1 MPTTI
6 DKIHA
11 EQKKKD
17 EERALTSHSHTSSRA
32 GVGQRGGD
40 QRRTKGPA
48 DDRRH
53 AQPPAPV
60 DPSRINRLLM
70 PKVGQLLF
78 SILMLL

>member
-32 GVGQRGGD
+32 GMGQRGGD
-40 QRRTKGPA
+40 QHHTKGPA

-53 AQPPAPV
+53 APPPAPV
-60 DPSRINRLLM
+60 DPSRINLLLN